1 MSSAMQNNNIQKLY
15 KLEAVRGLAA
25 FYVVLHHTIDH
36 KTAVGGLPVGFL
48 LRFGQEAVILFFLL
62 SGFVINYSFKVGK
75 DKSFS
80 TYLFKRG
87 TRIYIPLF
95 FVFLLGYV
103 GLSYNR
109 GELINPELWTLLKNI
124 LMLQDWDKVKPN
136 VLAEPYMGN
145 TPLWSLSYEWWF
157 YMLYFPIAT
166 RINTVFKQTVLVF
179 IFSIAMAVFYV
190 IEPNF
195 LARLFTY
202 FGIWWAGVYLSELY
216 LAGKHNSIKSLTVP
230 VGALCVLAAI
240 LFIPVLSARNAGEG
254 LLLGMH
260 PLLEFR
266 HVFSALLFLCG
277 AIVWQ
282 KIRWI
287 GFDLLLKPFLLFAPI
302 SYVLY
307 ICHQP
312 LMVQATYLD
321 FVDNE
326 ILRWFSY
333 LAIVLVFS
341 YLLELKVYPVLR
353 DYFRKCRNAA

>member
-1 MSSAMQNNNIQKLY
+1 
-15 KLEAVRGLAA
+15 
-25 FYVVLHHTIDH
+25 
-36 KTAVGGLPVGFL
+36 
-48 LRFGQEAVILFFLL
+48 
-62 SGFVINYSFKVGK
+62 
-75 DKSFS
+75 
-80 TYLFKRG
+80 
-87 TRIYIPLF
+87 
-95 FVFLLGYV
+95 
-103 GLSYNR
+103 
-109 GELINPELWTLLKNI
+109 
-124 LMLQDWDKVKPN
+124 
-136 VLAEPYMGN
+136 
-145 TPLWSLSYEWWF
+145 
-157 YMLYFPIAT
+157 
-166 RINTVFKQTVLVF
+166 
-179 IFSIAMAVFYV
+179 
-190 IEPNF
+190 
-195 LARLFTY
+195 
-202 FGIWWAGVYLSELY
+202 
-216 LAGKHNSIKSLTVP
+216 
-230 VGALCVLAAI
+230 
-240 LFIPVLSARNAGEG
+240 
-254 LLLGMH
+254 MH

-353 DYFRKCRNAA
+353 DYFRKRRNAA